1 MDLSLADF
9 EEDLSDF
16 HEIVRVQTI
25 SMHGISF
32 SNFDNGELWNGQNKH
47 QKLLGL
53 YL

>member
-9 EEDLSDF
+9 EENLSNF
-16 HEIVRVQTI
+16 HEIVRVHTI
-25 SMHGISF
+25 SMHGLSF